1 MPRVVITG
9 ASGLVGSAIAR
20 AIPGAVA
27 LRHHDLDITDTD
39 AVRDVVSSLKPDVLI
54 NTAVIGVDD
63 CERLPEVARKVNVDG
78 PAALADA
85 AQTCSATFVHF
96 SSNYVFG
103 GDREGEPYTI
113 GDQTHPV
120 NIYGRTKLDGERAAA
135 ARCERTFVVRT
146 SWVYG
151 RGKDSFLSTVADRM
165 RDGQSVKA
173 ISDTWASCTFVG
185 DLVERLMLVLDRGVS
200 GTYQIVNEGICSHE
214 TFAREAARL
223 VSAAP
228 ELIEVTREADMQRQA
243 KRPRFTPMRCLMS
256 ERLGLPAM
264 RPWKNALADYLGV
277 R

>member
-1 MPRVVITG
+1 VVIAG
-9 ASGLVGSAIAR
+9 ASGLIGSAIAR

-27 LRHHDLDITDTD
+27 LRRLDLDITDTD
-39 AVRDVVSSLKPDVLI
+39 AVRNVVSRLKPDVLI

-63 CERLPEVARKVNVDG
+63 CERLPELARLVNVDG

-85 AQTCSATFVHF
+85 AQSCGATFVHF

-103 GDREGEPYTI
+103 GDRENEPYTVE
-113 GDQTHPV
+113 DQPQPV
-120 NIYGRTKLDGERAAA
+120 NVYGQTKLQGERAAV

-151 RGKDSFLSTVADRM
+151 RGKNSFLATVADRM
-165 RDGQSVKA
+165 RNGERVKA
-173 ISDTWASCTFVG
+173 ISDTWASCTYVN
-185 DLVERLMLVLDRGVS
+185 DLVERLMLVLDRGVF
-200 GTYQIVNEGICSHE
+200 GTYQIVNDGICSHE
-214 TFAREAARL
+214 EFAREAACL
-223 VSAAP
+223 VSAGP

-256 ERLGLPAM
+256 ERLGFTAM
-264 RPWKNALADYLGV
+264 RRWKDALADYLRV